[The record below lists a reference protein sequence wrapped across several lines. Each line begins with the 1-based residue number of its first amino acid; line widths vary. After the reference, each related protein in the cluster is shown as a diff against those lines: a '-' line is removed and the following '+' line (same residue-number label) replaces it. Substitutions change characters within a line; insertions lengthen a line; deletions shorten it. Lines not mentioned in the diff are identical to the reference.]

1 MKLHDGHIRL
11 NDDSTFELR
20 DGGKFRS
27 MSRVVAPKENSVANG
42 VPRAGGPPERHEEE
56 MGIVSTLDYDVE
68 TQVRDRI

>member
-1 MKLHDGHIRL
+1 
-11 NDDSTFELR
+11 
-20 DGGKFRS
+20 